1 MGVKMSFYKLIFK
14 LFFVSLFS
22 FSFSKI
28 ALSSDY
34 PNKPIN
40 VMVGYSAGGGTD
52 SYARTLSSF
61 IHEHL
66 GMPFMITNK
75 PGASGMIAA
84 KAVAD
89 AKSDG
94 YRLYVMA
101 PGPFFIKDV
110 LDGDK
115 AKVKPLEVFR
125 PLGTIGVL
133 NTSIMVPMDSP
144 FKTANELVKY
154 SKDNPDKVLRWANTG
169 NASLHSLGGHAFLQ
183 ANGIKAQTIPH
194 KGGSKARL
202 SVISKQVDYGFVG
215 IQLLAGFET
224 KMRPLGAL
232 GNKRDPNY
240 PNVPTVEELGLP
252 PMGIANPMMVWAKKD
267 IPEEAAQKL
276 IVAIKKVAESKGFKK
291 LIKKLGL
298 SAIYASPE
306 ESMKLLNDL
315 GKEVTPVAKRVFNK

>member
-1 MGVKMSFYKLIFK
+1 MVFLNTITKLIFITI
-14 LFFVSLFS
+14 VSISYS
-22 FSFSKI
+22 FS

-34 PNKPIN
+34 PTKPIN
-40 VMVGYSAGGGTD
+40 VMVGYAAGGGTD

-75 PGASGMIAA
+75 PGASGFIAA

-125 PLGTIGVL
+125 PLGTVGVL
-133 NTSIMVPMDSP
+133 NTSLMVPMDSP
-144 FKTANELVKY
+144 FKTA
-154 SKDNPDKVLRWANTG
+154 KDFVNYYKSNPDKVARWANTG
-169 NASLHSLGGHAFLQ
+169 NASLHTLGGHAFLQ

-194 KGGSKARL
+194 KGGAKARL
-202 SVISKQVDYGFVG
+202 SIISKQVDYGFVG
-215 IQLLAGFET
+215 IQLLAGFDT

-232 GNKRDPNY
+232 GNTRDPNY
-240 PNVPTVEELGLP
+240 PDVPTVEEAGLP
-252 PMGIANPMMVWAKKD
+252 PMGIANPMMV
-267 IPEEAAQKL
+267 
-276 IVAIKKVAESKGFKK
+276 
-291 LIKKLGL
+291 
-298 SAIYASPE
+298 
-306 ESMKLLNDL
+306 
-315 GKEVTPVAKRVFNK
+315 

>member
-1 MGVKMSFYKLIFK
+1 MVFLKNKFKLISVILCSF
-14 LFFVSLFS
+14 LFS
-22 FSFSKI
+22 FG
-28 ALSSDY
+28 AHSSDY
-34 PNKPIN
+34 PTKPIN
-40 VMVGYSAGGGTD
+40 VMVGYAAGGGTD
-52 SYARTLSSF
+52 SYARTLASF

-75 PGASGMIAA
+75 PGASGFIAA

-125 PLGTIGVL
+125 PLGTVGVL
-133 NTSIMVPMDSP
+133 NTSLMVPMDSP
-144 FKTANELVKY
+144 FKTA
-154 SKDNPDKVLRWANTG
+154 KDFVDYYKANPDKVARWANTG
-169 NASLHSLGGHAFLQ
+169 NASLHTLGGHAFLQ

-194 KGGSKARL
+194 KGGAKARL
-202 SVISKQVDYGFVG
+202 SIISKQVDYGFVG
-215 IQLLAGFET
+215 IQLLAGFDT

-232 GNKRDPNY
+232 GNTRDPNY
-240 PNVPTVEELGLP
+240 PDVPTVEEAGLP

-267 IPEEAAQKL
+267 IPEDAAQKL

-298 SAIYASPE
+298 SAIYASQE
-306 ESMKLLNDL
+306 ESVKLINDL
-315 GKEVTPVAKRVFNK
+315 GAQVTPVAKRVFNK

>member
-1 MGVKMSFYKLIFK
+1 MLLVKNIVNLICIIFITF
-14 LFFVSLFS
+14 LYS
-22 FSFSKI
+22 FSAS
-28 ALSSDY
+28 SSDY
-34 PNKPIN
+34 PTKPIN

-75 PGASGMIAA
+75 PGATGMIAA
-84 KAVAD
+84 KAVND

-94 YRLYVMA
+94 YRLFVMA
-101 PGPFFIKDV
+101 PGPFYIKDV

-125 PLGTIGVL
+125 TLGTIGVL
-133 NTSIMVPMDSP
+133 NTALMVPTDSP
-144 FKTANELVKY
+144 FQSAQELVKY
-154 SKDNPDKVLRWANTG
+154 SKDNPTKILRWANTG

-202 SVISKQVDYGFVG
+202 SVISKQVDYGFIG
-215 IQLLAGFET
+215 IQLLAGFDT

-232 GNKRDPNY
+232 GASRDPNY
-240 PNVPTVEELGLP
+240 PNVKTMEELGLP
-252 PMGIANPMMVWAKKD
+252 RMGMANPMMVWAKKD

-276 IVAIKKVAESKGFKK
+276 IVAIKKVAEGKGFKK

-306 ESMKLLNDL
+306 ESVKILNDL
-315 GKEVTPVAKRVFNK
+315 GEQVVPVAKRVFNK

>member
-1 MGVKMSFYKLIFK
+1 MVFFKSKFKLIFVIISS
-14 LFFVSLFS
+14 FLFS
-22 FSFSKI
+22 SGAF
-28 ALSSDY
+28 SSDY
-34 PNKPIN
+34 PTKPIN
-40 VMVGYSAGGGTD
+40 VMVGYAAGGGTD
-52 SYARTLSSF
+52 SYARTLASF

-75 PGASGMIAA
+75 PGASGFIAA

-125 PLGTIGVL
+125 PLGTVGVL
-133 NTSIMVPMDSP
+133 NTSLMVPMDSP
-144 FKTANELVKY
+144 FKTA
-154 SKDNPDKVLRWANTG
+154 KDFVNYYKANPDKVARWANTG
-169 NASLHSLGGHAFLQ
+169 NASLHTLGGHAFLQ

-194 KGGSKARL
+194 KGGAKARL
-202 SVISKQVDYGFVG
+202 SIISKQVDHGFVG
-215 IQLLAGFET
+215 IQLLAGFDT

-232 GNKRDPNY
+232 GNTRDPNY
-240 PNVPTVEELGLP
+240 PDVPTVEEAGLP

-267 IPEEAAQKL
+267 IPEDAAQKL

-306 ESMKLLNDL
+306 ESVKLLNDL
-315 GKEVTPVAKRVFNK
+315 GAQVTPVAKRVFNK

>member
-1 MGVKMSFYKLIFK
+1 MVFFKSKFKLIF
-14 LFFVSLFS
+14 VIISSILFS
-22 FSFSKI
+22 SGAF
-28 ALSSDY
+28 SSDY
-34 PNKPIN
+34 PTKPIN
-40 VMVGYSAGGGTD
+40 VMVGYAAGGGTD
-52 SYARTLSSF
+52 SYARTLASF

-75 PGASGMIAA
+75 PGASGFIAA

-125 PLGTIGVL
+125 PLGTVGVL
-133 NTSIMVPMDSP
+133 NTSLMVPMDSP
-144 FKTANELVKY
+144 FKTA
-154 SKDNPDKVLRWANTG
+154 KDFVNYYKANPDKVARWANTG
-169 NASLHSLGGHAFLQ
+169 NASLHTLGGHAFLQ

-194 KGGSKARL
+194 KGGAKARL
-202 SVISKQVDYGFVG
+202 SIISKQVDYGFVG
-215 IQLLAGFET
+215 IQLLAGFDT

-232 GNKRDPNY
+232 GNTRDPNY
-240 PNVPTVEELGLP
+240 PDVPTVEEAGLP

-267 IPEEAAQKL
+267 IPEDAAQKL

-306 ESMKLLNDL
+306 ESVKLLNDL
-315 GKEVTPVAKRVFNK
+315 GAQVTPVAKRVFNK

>member
-1 MGVKMSFYKLIFK
+1 MVFLNTITKSIFITIISIFY
-14 LFFVSLFS
+14 S
-22 FSFSKI
+22 FS

-34 PNKPIN
+34 PTKPIN
-40 VMVGYSAGGGTD
+40 VMVGYAAGGGTD

-75 PGASGMIAA
+75 PGASGFIAA

-101 PGPFFIKDV
+101 PGPFFIKAV
-110 LDGDK
+110 VDGDK

-133 NTSIMVPMDSP
+133 NTSLMVPMDSP
-144 FKTANELVKY
+144 FKTA
-154 SKDNPDKVLRWANTG
+154 KDFVNHYKANPDKVARWANTG
-169 NASLHSLGGHAFLQ
+169 NASLHTLGGHAFLQ

-194 KGGSKARL
+194 KGGAKARL
-202 SVISKQVDYGFVG
+202 SIISKQVDYGFVG
-215 IQLLAGFET
+215 IQLLAGFDT

-232 GNKRDPNY
+232 GNTRDPNY
-240 PNVPTVEELGLP
+240 PDVPTVEEAGLP

-276 IVAIKKVAESKGFKK
+276 TVAIKKVAESKGFKK

-306 ESMKLLNDL
+306 ESLKLLSDL
-315 GKEVTPVAKRVFNK
+315 GAQVTPVAKRVFNK

>member
-1 MGVKMSFYKLIFK
+1 MRLCKALFK
-14 LFFVSLFS
+14 LSVFSFFVTINSNVIL
-22 FSFSKI
+22 
-28 ALSSDY
+28 ADDY
-34 PNKPIN
+34 PTKPIN

-75 PGASGMIAA
+75 PGATGMIAA
-84 KAVAD
+84 KAVND

-94 YRLYVMA
+94 YRLFVMA

-125 PLGTIGVL
+125 TLGTIGVL
-133 NTSIMVPMDSP
+133 NTALMVPTDSP
-144 FKTANELVKY
+144 FKSAQELVKY
-154 SKDNPDKVLRWANTG
+154 SKANPNKILRWANTG

-202 SVISKQVDYGFVG
+202 SVISKQVDYGFIG
-215 IQLLAGFET
+215 IQLLAGFDT

-232 GNKRDPNY
+232 GSDRDPNY
-240 PNVPTVEELGLP
+240 PNVKTMEELGLP
-252 PMGIANPMMVWAKKD
+252 RMGMANPMMVWAKKD

-276 IVAIKKVAESKGFKK
+276 IIAIKKVAESKGFKK

-298 SAIYASPE
+298 SSIYASPK
-306 ESMKLLNDL
+306 ESVKIISDL
-315 GKEVTPVAKRVFNK
+315 GKQVVPVAKRVFNK

>member
-1 MGVKMSFYKLIFK
+1 MKYLNGFIKLCIIGLVTIFSSN
-14 LFFVSLFS
+14 SLL
-22 FSFSKI
+22 
-28 ALSSDY
+28 ASDY
-34 PNKPIN
+34 PTKPIN

-75 PGASGMIAA
+75 PGATGMIAA
-84 KAVAD
+84 KAVND

-94 YRLYVMA
+94 YRLFVHA

-125 PLGTIGVL
+125 TLGTIGVL
-133 NTSIMVPMDSP
+133 NTALMVPTDSP
-144 FKTANELVKY
+144 FKSAQQLVKY
-154 SKDNPDKVLRWANTG
+154 SRDNPNKVLRWANTG

-194 KGGSKARL
+194 KGGAKARL

-215 IQLLAGFET
+215 IQLLAGFDT

-232 GNKRDPNY
+232 GSERDPNY
-240 PNVPTVEELGLP
+240 PNVKTMEELGLP
-252 PMGIANPMMVWAKKD
+252 RMGMANPMMVWAKKD

-276 IVAIKKVAESKGFKK
+276 IVAIKK
-291 LIKKLGL
+291 
-298 SAIYASPE
+298 
-306 ESMKLLNDL
+306 LLKVKVL
-315 GKEVTPVAKRVFNK
+315 RS

>member
-1 MGVKMSFYKLIFK
+1 MLLVKNIVNLICIIFITF
-14 LFFVSLFS
+14 LYS
-22 FSFSKI
+22 FSAS
-28 ALSSDY
+28 SSDY
-34 PNKPIN
+34 PTKPIN

-75 PGASGMIAA
+75 PGATGMIAA
-84 KAVAD
+84 KAVND

-94 YRLYVMA
+94 YRLFVMA
-101 PGPFFIKDV
+101 PGPFYIKDV

-125 PLGTIGVL
+125 TLGTIGVL
-133 NTSIMVPMDSP
+133 NTALMVPTDSP
-144 FKTANELVKY
+144 FQSAQELVKY
-154 SKDNPDKVLRWANTG
+154 SKDNPTKILRWANTG

-202 SVISKQVDYGFVG
+202 SVISKQVDYGFIG
-215 IQLLAGFET
+215 IQLLAGFDT

-232 GNKRDPNY
+232 GGSRDPNY
-240 PNVPTVEELGLP
+240 PNVKTMEELGFTTY
-252 PMGIANPMMVWAKKD
+252 GY
-267 IPEEAAQKL
+267 
-276 IVAIKKVAESKGFKK
+276 G
-291 LIKKLGL
+291 
-298 SAIYASPE
+298 
-306 ESMKLLNDL
+306 
-315 GKEVTPVAKRVFNK
+315 

>member
-1 MGVKMSFYKLIFK
+1 
-14 LFFVSLFS
+14 
-22 FSFSKI
+22 
-28 ALSSDY
+28 
-34 PNKPIN
+34 
-40 VMVGYSAGGGTD
+40 MVGFSAGGGTD

-75 PGASGMIAA
+75 PGATGMIAA
-84 KAVAD
+84 KAAAD

-94 YRLYVMA
+94 YRLLVVG
-101 PGPFFIKDV
+101 PGSWFIKDV

-115 AKVKPLEVFR
+115 AKVKPLEVFK

-144 FKTANELVKY
+144 FKTANELVNY
-154 SKDNPDKVLRWANTG
+154 SKKNPNKKLRWANTG

-183 ANGIKAQTIPH
+183 FNNIKAQTIPH
-194 KGGSKARL
+194 KGGAKARQ
-202 SVISKQVDYGFVG
+202 SIIAKQVDYGFVG
-215 IQLLAGFET
+215 IQLLAGFDT

-232 GNKRDPNY
+232 GSSRDPNY

-252 PMGIANPMMVWAKKD
+252 PMGIANPMMVFAKKD
-267 IPEEAAQKL
+267 IPDEAMDKL
-276 IVAIKKVAESKGFKK
+276 VVAIKKVAESKAYKK

-298 SAIYASPE
+298 SAMYATPE
-306 ESMKLLNDL
+306 ESVKIMDKL
-315 GKEVTPVAKRVFNK
+315 GKQVVPVAKKVFNK

>member
-1 MGVKMSFYKLIFK
+1 MFLVKNIVNLICIIFITF
-14 LFFVSLFS
+14 LYS
-22 FSFSKI
+22 FSAS
-28 ALSSDY
+28 SSDY
-34 PNKPIN
+34 PTKPIN

-75 PGASGMIAA
+75 PGATGMIAA
-84 KAVAD
+84 KAVND

-94 YRLYVMA
+94 YRLFVMA
-101 PGPFFIKDV
+101 PGPFYIKDV

-125 PLGTIGVL
+125 TLGTIGVL
-133 NTSIMVPMDSP
+133 NTALMVPTDSP
-144 FKTANELVKY
+144 FQSAQELVKY
-154 SKDNPDKVLRWANTG
+154 SKDNPTKILRWANTG

-202 SVISKQVDYGFVG
+202 SVISKQVDYGFIG
-215 IQLLAGFET
+215 IQLLAGFDT

-232 GNKRDPNY
+232 GASRDPNY
-240 PNVPTVEELGLP
+240 PNVKTMEELGLP
-252 PMGIANPMMVWAKKD
+252 RMGMANPMMVWAKKD

-306 ESMKLLNDL
+306 ESVKILSDL
-315 GKEVTPVAKRVFNK
+315 GEQVVPVAKRVFNK

>member
-1 MGVKMSFYKLIFK
+1 MVFLNTITKLIFITI
-14 LFFVSLFS
+14 VSISYS
-22 FSFSKI
+22 FS

-34 PNKPIN
+34 PTKPIN
-40 VMVGYSAGGGTD
+40 VMVGYAAGGGTD

-75 PGASGMIAA
+75 PGASGFIAA

-125 PLGTIGVL
+125 PLGTVGVL
-133 NTSIMVPMDSP
+133 NTSLMVPMDSP
-144 FKTANELVKY
+144 FKTA
-154 SKDNPDKVLRWANTG
+154 KDFVNYYKSNPDKVARWANTG
-169 NASLHSLGGHAFLQ
+169 NASLHTLGGHAFLQ

-194 KGGSKARL
+194 KGGAKARL
-202 SVISKQVDYGFVG
+202 SIISKQVDYGFVG
-215 IQLLAGFET
+215 IQLLAGFDT

-232 GNKRDPNY
+232 GNTRDPNY
-240 PNVPTVEELGLP
+240 PNVPTVEEAGLP

-315 GKEVTPVAKRVFNK
+315 GAQVTPVAKRVFNK